1 MIAWFSAGAFVLLGF
16 PISMYGIVTHLA
28 NYNQPDTQMYVV
40 RILWMVPIYSIESWL
55 AMRFHKQAIYIE
67 TLRDFYES
75 YVLYSF
81 LQFLIQVLG
90 GEEALVFMLKDKSPT
105 RGYHM
110 WGLQWC
116 VKPWIMGQP
125 IRKSSFTQPNEDRE
139 DGRKRIRWVSPFFM
153 RCKLGVLQYVLLK
166 FLCAVSVLILEWKGV
181 YKDGDFSWNYGY
193 LYICI
198 VTNLSQCWAL
208 YCLILFYFATKNE
221 LAPIRPVGKFMSV
234 KALVFFTWWQSF
246 MIAIFDQAGM
256 IPEQLVNVEQDWTTE
271 DVAKG
276 FQDYLICIEMFIAAV
291 VHSFVFPHTEYS
303 PDAVTARLQASQGHY
318 SALSSAEN
326 DIKRFRR
333 RLGRSKFHPANYERI
348 LTHKDGV
355 CEISPAHSGSMLELA
370 SFDSS
375 SRCTLEKGEDS
386 VLWQAFQP
394 QQANGG
400 RNFMG
405 NNADSRV
412 KGVDP
417 LEMNGSVEMKARVI
431 GSEWSTIPDIAE
443 YSDDDENQADETST
457 GDDTDCVEN
466 DLHDSPK
473 IRNKHGF
480 VRALL
485 ESAIPTDLGS
495 STMGIVKGD
504 YRVEKKTLLH
514 VAAASDQYDLFN
526 NLRRITPKD
535 DSSTK

>member
-90 GEEALVFMLKDKSPT
+90 GEEALVLMLKDKSPT

-125 IRKSSFTQPNEDRE
+125 IRRPSFTQSDRNN
-139 DGRKRIRWVSPFFM
+139 GKKPIRWVSPFFM

-166 FLCAVSVLILEWKGV
+166 FLCAVSVLILEWKGL
-181 YKDGDFSWNYGY
+181 YQDGDFSWHYGY

-234 KALVFFTWWQSF
+234 KALVFFTWWQSV

-303 PDAVTARLQASQGHY
+303 PDAVIARQQASQGHH
-318 SALSSAEN
+318 SDLSPTGSG
-326 DIKRFRR
+326 IRRFRR
-333 RLGRSKFHPANYERI
+333 RLGRNKLFPAQYHRI
-348 LTHKDGV
+348 LPYKDSVGK
-355 CEISPAHSGSMLELA
+355 ISPTHSESMVEMA
-370 SFDSS
+370 SLGSS
-375 SRCTLEKGEDS
+375 SPHALEMVEDHIP
-386 VLWQAFQP
+386 WQTFQP
-394 QQANGG
+394 QQVNGYNQYVLNEADAPPIEADQLDINNGMG
-400 RNFMG
+400 RKVF
-405 NNADSRV
+405 
-412 KGVDP
+412 
-417 LEMNGSVEMKARVI
+417 
-431 GSEWSTIPDIAE
+431 EWSTIPGIVE
-443 YSDDDENQADETST
+443 YSDDEENNPL
-457 GDDTDCVEN
+457 DDSSIEDDGEVS
-466 DLHDSPK
+466 DSQDSPVARHK
-473 IRNKHGF
+473 RGF

-504 YRVEKKTLLH
+504 YNVEKKTLLH

-526 NLRRITPKD
+526 NLRRNTPKD
-535 DSSTK
+535 DVLMK

>member
-1 MIAWFSAGAFVLLGF
+1 
-16 PISMYGIVTHLA
+16 MYGIVTHLA

-90 GEEALVFMLKDKSPT
+90 GEEALVLMLKDKSPT

-125 IRKSSFTQPNEDRE
+125 IRRPSFTQNDRNN
-139 DGRKRIRWVSPFFM
+139 GKKPVRWVSPFFM
-153 RCKLGVLQYVLLK
+153 RCKFGVLQYVLLK
-166 FLCAVSVLILEWKGV
+166 FLCALSVLILEWKGL
-181 YKDGDFSWNYGY
+181 YQDGDFSWHYGY

-234 KALVFFTWWQSF
+234 KALVFFTWWQSV

-303 PDAVTARLQASQGHY
+303 PDAVAARQQASQGHH
-318 SALSSAEN
+318 SDLSPTGN
-326 DIKRFRR
+326 GIRRFRR
-333 RLGRSKFHPANYERI
+333 RLGRNKLFPAQYHRIHPY
-348 LTHKDGV
+348 KDSVGK
-355 CEISPAHSGSMLELA
+355 ISPAHSGSMVEMA
-370 SFDSS
+370 SLGSS
-375 SRCTLEKGEDS
+375 SPHALEMVEDHIP
-386 VLWQAFQP
+386 WQTFQP
-394 QQANGG
+394 QQVNGYSQYVDAPPIE
-400 RNFMG
+400 
-405 NNADSRV
+405 ADQLDIN
-412 KGVDP
+412 GVGTKIP
-417 LEMNGSVEMKARVI
+417 G
-431 GSEWSTIPDIAE
+431 WSTIPGIIE
-443 YSDDDENQADETST
+443 YSDDEENNHL
-457 GDDTDCVEN
+457 DDTSIDDEGEN
-466 DLHDSPK
+466 SDSHDSPIARHK
-473 IRNKHGF
+473 RGF

-485 ESAIPTDLGS
+485 ESTIPTDLGS

-504 YRVEKKTLLH
+504 YHVEKKTLLH

-526 NLRRITPKD
+526 KLRRNTPKD
-535 DSSTK
+535 DELMK